1 MTPSM
6 KTPVF
11 YNRTAVMIAIVAIGA
26 STATLTILS
35 YKYTVGR
42 ENVVEDSLIR
52 SNVKLVEREVDRI
65 EQKIIDNDRSLYNM
79 ADVNEPSRW
88 REVNDAIKKA
98 DLGVDQVWFLSL
110 NGNLLYPAWS
120 PEIKDLYST
129 FMRSFKTRELNLDR
143 LRPDETNHLHKERRE
158 DYFFASYVIK
168 ENRRGEKILVCFQM
182 NHGKILALLDRYLK
196 DLRSVYY
203 VSVVDYENNGVSG
216 PPLDRVKYFH
226 ESRFPST
233 FYKWL
238 LQVVPR
244 NYSEMERVARVQR
257 RTNFF
262 FIIMSIS
269 LIFLSLVIIYF
280 VVRRERQLIQLKAD
294 FIGNVSHELKT
305 PLALIRMFS
314 EILTTGRVKNDES
327 KLEYY
332 RIIHKESD
340 RMSRLINNLLDFARL
355 ERGAQTRHFEK
366 INIADLVKRE
376 LETYRYRIQK
386 DGFQLV
392 SRLEDPLPETLAD
405 AHSLTLAFFNLL
417 DNSVKYSED
426 HKQITVSVIKND
438 GYIDLSVADQGLGIP
453 GNEQQRIFEKFYRGS
468 NAAVLKTRGSGIG
481 LAITKH
487 VAEMHGGEVLV
498 ESEPGHGSTF
508 TLRIPIREAPAG
520 VSA

>member
-1 MTPSM
+1 MPSM

-11 YNRTAVMIAIVAIGA
+11 YNRTAVMIAIVAIVV

-52 SNVKLVEREVDRI
+52 SNVKLLEREVDRI
-65 EQKIIDNDRSLYNM
+65 EQRIIENDRILYNM
-79 ADVNEPSRW
+79 ADVNEPLRW
-88 REVNDAIKKA
+88 REVNDAIRKA

-110 NGNLLYPAWS
+110 NGNLLYPGWS
-120 PEIKDLYST
+120 PGIKDLYSA
-129 FMRSFKTRELNLDR
+129 FMRSFRTRELNLDR
-143 LRPDETNHLHKERRE
+143 LSPDETNHLHKERRE

-182 NHGKILALLDRYLK
+182 NHGKVLALLDRYLK

-262 FIIMSIS
+262 FIIMSMS

-280 VVRRERQLIQLKAD
+280 AVRRERQLIQLKAD

-355 ERGAQTRHFEK
+355 ERGEQTRHFEK
-366 INIADLVKRE
+366 INITDLVRRE
-376 LETYRYRIQK
+376 LETYRYQIQK
-386 DGFQLV
+386 DGFELV
-392 SRLEDPLPETLAD
+392 SRLEDPVPETLAD

-426 HKQITVSVIKND
+426 RKQITVSVTRNN

-468 NAAVLKTRGSGIG
+468 NAAAQKTRGSGIG
-481 LAITKH
+481 LSITRQ

-520 VSA
+520 AST